1 MSSMAAMGSNYAP
14 RVRRWWVAAAVAG
27 AAYGVFLIVAAA
39 GLPAGSDLAGRF
51 PGQPVAKSLMALLLA
66 AAALW
71 HPIRRERI
79 GLIAALGFSASGD
92 FLLAISWWK
101 PSFIGGLG
109 SFLLAHLCYLLVLA
123 PLIRRRQL
131 PAARLVAAVVVTVAC
146 LGLLAWF
153 WPHLKEMTV
162 PVTIYMLV
170 IAAMVCA
177 ALLAALPTAW
187 TAVGAVCFASSDAM
201 IGTSVFIR
209 GDELLAVPIW
219 WAYAVA
225 QLLITA
231 GFFFARSAA
240 GMSDAPAKPAP

>member
-1 MSSMAAMGSNYAP
+1 
-14 RVRRWWVAAAVAG
+14 
-27 AAYGVFLIVAAA
+27 
-39 GLPAGSDLAGRF
+39 
-51 PGQPVAKSLMALLLA
+51 
-66 AAALW
+66 
-71 HPIRRERI
+71 
-79 GLIAALGFSASGD
+79 
-92 FLLAISWWK
+92 
-101 PSFIGGLG
+101 
-109 SFLLAHLCYLLVLA
+109 
-123 PLIRRRQL
+123 
-131 PAARLVAAVVVTVAC
+131 
-146 LGLLAWF
+146 
-153 WPHLKEMTV
+153 
-162 PVTIYMLV
+162 MLV

>member
-1 MSSMAAMGSNYAP
+1 M
-14 RVRRWWVAAAVAG
+14 RRWWLAAAVAG

-39 GLPAGSDLAGRF
+39 GLPAGTDLTGQF
-51 PGQPVAKSLMALLLA
+51 PGQPVVKSVMALLLA
-66 AAALW
+66 AAACG

-92 FLLAISWWK
+92 FLLAIPWWK

-109 SFLLAHLCYLLVLA
+109 SFLLAHLCYLLVLV
-123 PLIRRRQL
+123 PLVRRTQL
-131 PAARLVAAVVVTVAC
+131 PAFRMVAAAAVTVAC

-162 PVTIYMLV
+162 PVTVYMLV

-187 TAVGAVCFASSDAM
+187 TAIGAVSFAVSDAM

-231 GFFFARSAA
+231 GFFFGRSAA
-240 GMSDAPAKPAP
+240 ELSDTPAKPAP